1 MKKTIKTLT
10 AVLVLATL
18 CLGLL
23 AGCAGTSIIGRWEA
37 TSAKMGDTEINLA
50 DMASFG
56 LTDSMAMEFKEDGTV
71 IAYTN
76 GEASAPTPYT
86 DNGNGSYTIAG
97 EQEVTLEGGR
107 LFMRY
112 AGMDMALIFT
122 KK

>member
-37 TSAKMGDTEINLA
+37 TSARMGDSEFNLA
-50 DMASFG
+50 DMAAFG
-56 LTDSMAMEFKEDGTV
+56 MTETMEMEFKEDGTV

-76 GEASAPTPYT
+76 GEASPATTYT
-86 DNGNGSYTIAG
+86 DNGNGTYTING
-97 EQEVTLEGGR
+97 QVLRLENGKLVMG
-107 LFMRY
+107 Y
-112 AGMDMALIFT
+112 DAMDMALIFT

>member
-1 MKKTIKTLT
+1 MKKTLKTLT

-37 TSAKMGDTEINLA
+37 TAAKMGDSELDLA
-50 DMASFG
+50 AMESYG
-56 LTDSMAMEFKEDGTV
+56 LTETMELEFKEDGTV

-76 GEASAPTPYT
+76 GEASAATPYT
-86 DNGNGSYTIAG
+86 DNGNGSVTIAG
-97 EQEVTLEGGR
+97 QQLTIEGGR
-107 LFMRY
+107 LYMRY